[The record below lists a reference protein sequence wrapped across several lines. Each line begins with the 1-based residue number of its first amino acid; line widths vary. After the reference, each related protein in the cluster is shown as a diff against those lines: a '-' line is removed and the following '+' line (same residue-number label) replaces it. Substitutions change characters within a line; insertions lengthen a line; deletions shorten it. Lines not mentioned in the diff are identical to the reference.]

1 AQQDAAVVAC
11 LPTRGWPATLPK
23 GGDYTD
29 EPTYDCGTAV
39 KPTVAGN
46 VYTFAIPTIAQSWVD
61 DQNLGVVVVPDP
73 KNTTAPFQLVFT
85 GPKTIKASLSYT
97 PGTPVPT
104 QPPTP
109 PPSGSGTGGG
119 GVTNPPP
126 ATGGTVPGPVT
137 LPGGTTSAPPA
148 PAPVVASPAPTVSTT
163 PVAAV
168 RPASS
173 APSAGFWLAAAIL
186 GVFML
191 LVSLVLG
198 DPASPVAVGGRSKLD
213 NVLRERGSDAFTV
226 RRD

>member
-1 AQQDAAVVAC
+1 
-11 LPTRGWPATLPK
+11 
-23 GGDYTD
+23 
-29 EPTYDCGTAV
+29 
-39 KPTVAGN
+39 
-46 VYTFAIPTIAQSWVD
+46 
-61 DQNLGVVVVPDP
+61 
-73 KNTTAPFQLVFT
+73 
-85 GPKTIKASLSYT
+85 
-97 PGTPVPT
+97 
-104 QPPTP
+104 
-109 PPSGSGTGGG
+109 
-119 GVTNPPP
+119 VTNPQPV
-126 ATGGTVPGPVT
+126 TGGPAPGPVT

-148 PAPVVASPAPTVSTT
+148 SPPVVASPTPTVSAT